1 MLKLATLLQNPGE
14 PDITTQYKDP
24 KALASLGYNG
34 LVLYSTTGLSGVTSP
49 DEIVD
54 RELSRWVAQQLDET
68 ARRVDEAVA
77 AGLDV
82 YISYDMLVLP
92 RDYVQ
97 SHAAEL
103 CCKGTTDTICPASNL
118 AIARSMTALESL
130 VHRLPKIAGV
140 VLRLG
145 DTDARRLPYLV
156 GNDLYSPHCSRC
168 SQLGR
173 ADRVIAAIEQAY
185 DLVALKLDRRLIVR
199 AWNVRPSGFHDSPE
213 LAQRIVARL
222 PGSPDDDRLVLSFKF
237 TQTDFWRY
245 QPWNQSSILAG
256 GKTKAGRPILYELQ
270 CQREFEG
277 KGGVPN
283 YQPTL
288 WRDGLPEATLPD
300 SETPDSGGLAQVAD
314 QVNLAGLWAWVR
326 GGGWGGPFVQE
337 EAWID
342 ANVAAVPQLADDPS
356 ANVML
361 LAKQWC
367 KDRLHLDEP
376 DLINA
381 VTGILERSAE
391 LAREAFYFGPFT
403 ATKGSC
409 WHPAADWVSD
419 DQLNAEACW
428 RIIQRIPEDE
438 LELAVQEKEHA
449 AEQISSDR
457 HLLQSLVG
465 DRNHDRLQS
474 LVNTL
479 IYAESLYAAMRDL
492 TAGLVAYRRF
502 RDTGNR
508 DFADAA
514 RGRMFS
520 AQSEWNHHAQRHAM
534 LPGTATP
541 FREFGFWE
549 LTQRVLDE
557 VG

>member
-14 PDITTQYKDP
+14 PDITSQYKDP
-24 KALASLGYNG
+24 ALLKTLGYNG
-34 LVLYSTTGLSGVTSP
+34 LVLYNTTGLSGISSP
-49 DEIVD
+49 EDIAD
-54 RELSRWVAQQLDET
+54 RELSRWVGQQFDET

-82 YISYDMLVLP
+82 YLSYDMLVLP
-92 RDYVQ
+92 KSYVE
-97 SHAAEL
+97 SHAEEL
-103 CCKGTTDTICPASNL
+103 CCKGSNDTLCPASNL
-118 AIARSMTALESL
+118 AVQRSMAALEAL
-130 VHRLPKIAGV
+130 IRRLPKAAGV

-156 GNDLYSPHCSRC
+156 GNDLYAPHCPRC

-173 ADRVIAAIEQAY
+173 ADRVIAAIEEAY
-185 DLVALKLDRRLIVR
+185 DLVAIKHKRRLIVR

-222 PGSPDDDRLVLSFKF
+222 PGEPTDDRLVLSFKF

-245 QPWNQSSILAG
+245 QPWNQSSIVAG
-256 GKTKAGRPILYELQ
+256 GKTQANRPVLYELE

-288 WRDGLPEATLPD
+288 WRDGLPEAFEAD
-300 SETPDSGGLAQVAD
+300 RGGLAQVAD

-326 GGGWGGPFVQE
+326 GGGWGGPFVQD

-342 ANVAAVPQLADDPS
+342 ANVVAVPQLADDPS
-356 ANVML
+356 ANVMQ
-361 LAKQWC
+361 LAKKWC
-367 KDRLHLDEP
+367 KDRLDLNEP

-428 RIIQRIPEDE
+428 RIIQRIPENE
-438 LELAVQEKEHA
+438 LDLAVQEKEHA

-457 HLLQSLVG
+457 HLLQTLAG
-465 DRNHDRLQS
+465 DRAHDRLQS

-492 TAGLVAYRRF
+492 TAGLVAYRRYL
-502 RDTGNR
+502 DTGNR
-508 DFADAA
+508 DYAETA
-514 RGRMFS
+514 RGRLFS

>member
-14 PDITTQYKDP
+14 PEITSQYKDP
-24 KALASLGYNG
+24 AVLKELGYNG
-34 LVLYSTTGLSGVTSP
+34 LVLYSTTGLSGVISP
-49 DEIVD
+49 EDIAD
-54 RELSRWVAQQLDET
+54 RELSRWVAQQFDEA
-68 ARRVDEAVA
+68 ARRVEEAVA
-77 AGLDV
+77 VGLKV
-82 YISYDMLVLP
+82 YLSYDMLVLP
-92 RDYVQ
+92 KDYLL
-97 SHAAEL
+97 SHAEEL
-103 CCKGTTDTICPASNL
+103 CCKGTTDTICPASHL
-118 AIARSMTALESL
+118 AMQRSMAALDAMIQ
-130 VHRLPKIAGV
+130 RYPKAAGI

-156 GNDLYSPHCSRC
+156 GNDLYSAHCPRC

-173 ADRVIAAIEQAY
+173 ADRVVAAIEQAY
-185 DLVALKLDRRLIVR
+185 ALVAIRHNRRLIVR

-213 LAQRIVARL
+213 LAQRIVDRL
-222 PGSPDDDRLVLSFKF
+222 PGTPDDENLVLSFKF

-245 QPWNQSSILAG
+245 QPWNQPSTLAG
-256 GKTKAGRPILYELQ
+256 DLGKGGRPILYELQ

-277 KGGVPN
+277 KGGMPN

-288 WRDGLPEATLPD
+288 WRDGMPEAFEAD
-300 SETPDSGGLAQVAD
+300 RGGLAKVAG

-326 GGGWGGPFVQE
+326 GGGWGGPFVQD

-342 ANVAAVPQLADDPS
+342 ANVVAVPKLADDPHADVAS
-356 ANVML
+356 
-361 LAKQWC
+361 LAEAWI
-367 KDRLHLDEP
+367 KDRLHIDEP
-376 DLINA
+376 ELIDA
-381 VTGILERSAE
+381 ITGILQRSAE
-391 LAREAFYFGPFT
+391 LNREAFYFGPFT
-403 ATKGSC
+403 TTKDSC

-428 RIIQRIPEDE
+428 RMIQRIPDTE
-438 LELAVQEKEHA
+438 LDLAVQEKEHA
-449 AEQISSDR
+449 AEVISNDR
-457 HLLQSLVG
+457 HLLQTLAG
-465 DRNHDRLQS
+465 DRAHSRLQS

-479 IYAESLYAAMRDL
+479 IYAESLFSAMRDL

-502 RDTGNR
+502 RETGNR

-514 RGRMFS
+514 CTRMFS

-549 LTQRVLDE
+549 ITQRVLDE

>member
-14 PDITTQYKDP
+14 PEITTQYNPAVLKG
-24 KALASLGYNG
+24 LGYNA
-34 LVLYSTTGLSGVTSP
+34 LVLYTTTGLSGVSSP
-49 DEIVD
+49 DEIAD
-54 RELSRWVAQQLDET
+54 RELSRWVAQQLDDT

-82 YISYDMLVLP
+82 YLSYDLLVLP
-92 RDYVQ
+92 LAYVQ
-97 SHAAEL
+97 SHAEEL
-103 CCKGTTDTICPASNL
+103 CCKGSTEILCPASNQ
-118 AIARSMTALESL
+118 AMQRSMAALNAL
-130 VHRLPKIAGV
+130 IQRLPKAAGI

-145 DTDARRLPYLV
+145 DTDARRLPYLA
-156 GNDLYSPHCSRC
+156 GNDLYTPHCPRC

-173 ADRVIAAIEQAY
+173 ADRVVAAIEQAY
-185 DLVALKLDRRLIVR
+185 DIVVTKHNRRLIVR

-213 LAQRIVARL
+213 LAQRIVERL
-222 PGSPDDDRLVLSFKF
+222 PGDPTDDRLVLSFKF

-245 QPWNQSSILAG
+245 QPWNQSSIVCG
-256 GKTKAGRPILYELQ
+256 DKAKANRPILYELE

-288 WRDGLPEATLPD
+288 WRDGMPEAFD
-300 SETPDSGGLAQVAD
+300 ADRGGLAKVAD

-326 GGGWGGPFVQE
+326 GGGWGGPFVQD

-342 ANVAAVPQLADDPS
+342 ANVVAVPQLADDPN
-356 ANVML
+356 ANIMQ
-361 LAKQWC
+361 LAKQWA
-367 KDRLHLDEP
+367 KDRLDLDEP

-381 VTGILERSAE
+381 VTGVLERSAE

-403 ATKGSC
+403 ATKGGC

-428 RIIQRIPEDE
+428 RIIQRIPENE
-438 LELAVQEKEHA
+438 LDLAVQEKEHA

-457 HLLQSLVG
+457 HLLQSLAG
-465 DRNHDRLQS
+465 DRVHDRLQS

-502 RDTGNR
+502 LDTGNR
-508 DFADAA
+508 DYAEAA
-514 RGRMFS
+514 RGRLFS
-520 AQSEWNHHAQRHAM
+520 AQSEWNHHTGRHAM

>member
-14 PDITTQYKDP
+14 PEISTQYTPAVLKG
-24 KALASLGYNG
+24 LGYTG
-34 LVLYSTTGLSGVTSP
+34 LVLYNTTGLSGVSSP
-49 DEIVD
+49 GDVAD
-54 RELSRWVAQQLDET
+54 RELSRWVSQQFDE
-68 ARRVDEAVA
+68 AERRVDEAVS
-77 AGLDV
+77 AGLEV
-82 YISYDMLVLP
+82 YVSYDMLVLP
-92 RDYVQ
+92 RTYVDK
-97 SHAAEL
+97 HAEEL
-103 CCKGTTDTICPASNL
+103 CCKGSTQTLCPASGP
-118 AIARSMTALESL
+118 AMQRSMSALDAL
-130 VHRLPKIAGV
+130 IRRLPKLAGV

-145 DTDARRLPYLV
+145 DTDARRLPYLA
-156 GNDLYSPHCSRC
+156 GNDVYAPHCPRC

-173 ADRVIAAIEQAY
+173 ADRVIAAIGHAHE
-185 DLVALKLDRRLIVR
+185 LVVGQHDRRLIVR

-213 LAQRIVARL
+213 LAERIVKRL
-222 PGSPDDDRLVLSFKF
+222 PGEASDDRLVLSFKF

-245 QPWNQSSILAG
+245 QPWNQSSLACG
-256 GKTKAGRPILYELQ
+256 GKGRGDRPILYELQ

-277 KGGVPN
+277 KGGVPD

-288 WRDGLPEATLPD
+288 WRDGMPEAFD
-300 SETPDSGGLAQVAD
+300 DRGGLAEVAS

-326 GGGWGGPFVQE
+326 GGGWGGPFVQD

-342 ANVAAVPQLADDPS
+342 ANVVAVPALADDPL
-356 ANVML
+356 ANTMQ

-409 WHPAADWVSD
+409 WHPAADWISD

-428 RIIQRIPEDE
+428 RIIQRIPEEE
-438 LELAVQEKEHA
+438 LDLTVQEKEHA

-457 HLLQSLVG
+457 HLLQTMVG

-502 RDTGNR
+502 RDTANR
-508 DFADAA
+508 DHADAA
-514 RGRMFS
+514 RNRLLS

>member
-14 PDITTQYKDP
+14 PEVSTQYKNP
-24 KALASLGYNG
+24 ALLKELGYNG
-34 LVLYSTTGLSGVTSP
+34 LVLYNTTGLSGVSSAE
-49 DEIVD
+49 EISD
-54 RELSRWVAQQLDET
+54 RELSRWVAQQFDDT

-82 YISYDMLVLP
+82 YLSYDMLVLP
-92 RDYVQ
+92 ADYVQ
-97 SHAAEL
+97 SHGEEL
-103 CCKGTTDTICPASNL
+103 CCNGLEDTLCPASRP
-118 AIARSMTALESL
+118 AMQRSMYALNAL
-130 VHRLPKIAGV
+130 IQRLPKIAGI

-145 DTDARRLPYLV
+145 DTDARRLPYLT
-156 GNDLYSPHCSRC
+156 GNDLYTPHCPRC

-173 ADRVIAAIEQAY
+173 ADRVVSAIENAY
-185 DLVALKLDRRLIVR
+185 DVVANKHNRRLIVR

-222 PGSPDDDRLVLSFKF
+222 PGDASDDRLVLSFKF

-245 QPWNQSSILAG
+245 QPWNQSSIVAG
-256 GKTKAGRPILYELQ
+256 GKGGRPILYELQ

-277 KGGVPN
+277 KGGIPN

-288 WRDGLPEATLPD
+288 WRQGMPEAFEAD
-300 SETPDSGGLAQVAD
+300 RGGLAEVSD
-314 QVNLAGLWAWVR
+314 NVNLAGLWAWVR

-342 ANVAAVPQLADDPS
+342 ANVAAVPKLADDPD
-356 ANVML
+356 ANVMQ
-361 LAKQWC
+361 LAKTWC
-367 KDRLHLDEP
+367 SDRLKLEEP

-409 WHPAADWVSD
+409 WHPAADWISD

-428 RIIQRIPEDE
+428 RIIQRIPENE
-438 LELAVQEKEHA
+438 LDLAVQEKEHA

-457 HLLQSLVG
+457 HLLQSMVG

-502 RDTGNR
+502 RETGNR

>member
-14 PDITTQYKDP
+14 PDITSQYKDP
-24 KALASLGYNG
+24 ALLKSLGYNG
-34 LVLYSTTGLSGVTSP
+34 LVLYNTTGLSGISSP
-49 DEIVD
+49 DDVAD
-54 RELSRWVAQQLDET
+54 RELSRWVGQQFDDT
-68 ARRVDEAVA
+68 ARKVDEAVA

-82 YISYDMLVLP
+82 YLSYDMLVLP
-92 RDYVQ
+92 KSYVE
-97 SHAAEL
+97 SHAPEL
-103 CCKGTTDTICPASNL
+103 CCKGSAEMLCPASKP
-118 AIARSMTALESL
+118 AVQRSMAALEAL
-130 VHRLPKIAGV
+130 IRRLPKAAGV

-156 GNDLYSPHCSRC
+156 GNDLYAPHCPRC

-173 ADRVIAAIEQAY
+173 ADRVIAAIEEAY
-185 DLVALKLDRRLIVR
+185 ELIALKHNRRLIVR
-199 AWNVRPSGFHDSPE
+199 AWNVRPSGFHDSPD
-213 LAQRIVARL
+213 LAKRIVARL
-222 PGSPDDDRLVLSFKF
+222 PGKPDDDRLVLSFKF

-245 QPWNQSSILAG
+245 QPWNQSSIVCG
-256 GKTKAGRPILYELQ
+256 DRRKANRPILYELE

-288 WRDGLPEATLPD
+288 WRDGLPEAFEAD
-300 SETPDSGGLAQVAD
+300 RGGLAQVAS

-326 GGGWGGPFVQE
+326 GGGWGGPFVQD

-342 ANVAAVPQLADDPS
+342 ANVVAVPKLADDPS
-356 ANVML
+356 ANVMQ

-367 KDRLHLDEP
+367 KDRLHIESP

-381 VTGILERSAE
+381 VTGVLERSAE

-403 ATKGSC
+403 ATKSSC

-428 RIIQRIPEDE
+428 RIVQRIPENE
-438 LELAVQEKEHA
+438 LDLAIQEKEHA

-457 HLLQSLVG
+457 HLLQSMVG

-508 DFADAA
+508 EFADTA
-514 RGRMFS
+514 RSRIFS
-520 AQSEWNHHAQRHAM
+520 AQSEWNHHTGRHAM

-549 LTQRVLDE
+549 LTQRILDE

>member
-14 PDITTQYKDP
+14 PEVSTQYKNP
-24 KALASLGYNG
+24 ALLKELGYNG
-34 LVLYSTTGLSGVTSP
+34 LVLYNTTGLSGVSSAE
-49 DEIVD
+49 EISD
-54 RELSRWVAQQLDET
+54 RELSRWVAQQFDDT

-82 YISYDMLVLP
+82 YLSYDMLVLP
-92 RDYVQ
+92 ADYVQ
-97 SHAAEL
+97 SHGEEL
-103 CCKGTTDTICPASNL
+103 CCNGLEDTLCPASRP
-118 AIARSMTALESL
+118 AMQRSMYALNAL
-130 VHRLPKIAGV
+130 IQRLPKIAGI

-145 DTDARRLPYLV
+145 DTDARRLPYLT
-156 GNDLYSPHCSRC
+156 GNDLYTPHCPRC

-173 ADRVIAAIEQAY
+173 ADRVVSAIENAY
-185 DLVALKLDRRLIVR
+185 DVVANKHNRRLIVR

-222 PGSPDDDRLVLSFKF
+222 PGDASDDRLVLSFKF

-245 QPWNQSSILAG
+245 QPWNQSSIVAG
-256 GKTKAGRPILYELQ
+256 GKGGRPILYELQ

-277 KGGVPN
+277 KGGIPN

-288 WRDGLPEATLPD
+288 WRQGMPEAFEAD
-300 SETPDSGGLAQVAD
+300 RGGLAEVSD
-314 QVNLAGLWAWVR
+314 NVNLAGLWAWVR

-342 ANVAAVPQLADDPS
+342 ANVAAVPKLADDPD
-356 ANVML
+356 ANVMQ
-361 LAKQWC
+361 LAKTWC
-367 KDRLHLDEP
+367 SDRLKLEEP

-409 WHPAADWVSD
+409 WHPAADWISD

-428 RIIQRIPEDE
+428 RIIQRIPENE
-438 LELAVQEKEHA
+438 LDLAVQEKEHA

-457 HLLQSLVG
+457 HLLQSMVG

-492 TAGLVAYRRF
+492 TAGLVAYRRY
-502 RDTGNR
+502 RETGNR

>member
-14 PDITTQYKDP
+14 PEISSQYKQP
-24 KALASLGYNG
+24 AVLKKLGYNG
-34 LVLYSTTGLSGVTSP
+34 LVLYSTTGLSGVNSLN
-49 DEIVD
+49 EIAD
-54 RELSRWVAQQLDET
+54 REMGRWVGQQLDDT
-68 ARRVDEAVA
+68 VRRVEEVVE

-82 YISYDMLVLP
+82 YVSYDMLVLP
-92 RDYVQ
+92 RAYV
-97 SHAAEL
+97 SKHSSEL
-103 CCKGTTDTICPASNL
+103 CCKGSVDTLCPASGPAML
-118 AIARSMTALESL
+118 RSMAALEAL
-130 VHRLPKIAGV
+130 ILRLPKIAGV

-145 DTDARRLPYLV
+145 DTDARRLPYLT
-156 GNDLYSPHCSRC
+156 GNDLYAPHCSRC

-173 ADRVIAAIEQAY
+173 ADRVVSAIEHAY
-185 DLVALKLDRRLIVR
+185 ELVALKHDRRLIVR

-213 LAQRIVARL
+213 LAQRIVSRL

-245 QPWNQSSILAG
+245 QPWNQASLACG
-256 GKTKAGRPILYELQ
+256 QTDKGGRPILYELQ

-277 KGGVPN
+277 KGGVPD
-283 YQPTL
+283 YQPPL
-288 WRDGLPEATLPD
+288 WRDGMPEALAGD
-300 SETPDSGGLAQVAD
+300 RGGLASVAD

-326 GGGWGGPFVQE
+326 GGGWGGPFVQD

-342 ANVAAVPQLADDPS
+342 ANVVAVPKLADDP
-356 ANVML
+356 AADPQA
-361 LAKQWC
+361 LASQWAQNQ
-367 KDRLHLDEP
+367 LNIEEP
-376 DLINA
+376 ELIDA
-381 VTGILERSAE
+381 VTGILMRSAE
-391 LAREAFYFGPFT
+391 TAREAFYFGPFT
-403 ATKGSC
+403 ATKGNA

-428 RIIQRIPEDE
+428 RIIQRIPEHE
-438 LELAVQEKEHA
+438 LDLAVQEKENA
-449 AEQISSDR
+449 AEAISNDR
-457 HLLQSLVG
+457 HLLQTLAG
-465 DRNHDRLQS
+465 DRNHARLQS

-479 IYAESLYAAMRDL
+479 IYAESLYAAIRDL

-502 RDTGNR
+502 RETGQQDQADT
-508 DFADAA
+508 A

>member
-14 PDITTQYKDP
+14 PEITSQYKDP
-24 KALASLGYNG
+24 KVLRDLGYNG
-34 LVLYSTTGLSGVTSP
+34 LVLYSTTGLSGVSSP
-49 DEIVD
+49 DEIAN
-54 RELSRWVAQQLDET
+54 RELGRWVGQQLDEA
-68 ARRVDEAVA
+68 ARRVEEAVA
-77 AGLDV
+77 VGLDV
-82 YISYDMLVLP
+82 YLSYDMLVLP
-92 RDYVQ
+92 KAYVT
-97 SHAAEL
+97 SHEEEL
-103 CCKGTTDTICPASNL
+103 CCKGSEEMLCPASSQANK
-118 AIARSMTALESL
+118 RSMDALKL
-130 VHRLPKIAGV
+130 LIQRMPRIAGI

-145 DTDARRLPYLV
+145 DTDARRLPYLM
-156 GNDLYSPHCSRC
+156 GNDLYGPHCPRC

-185 DLVALKLDRRLIVR
+185 DLVAEQNNRRLIVR

-213 LAQRIVARL
+213 LAQRIVDRL

-245 QPWNQSSILAG
+245 QPWNQSSTIVGELSKG
-256 GKTKAGRPILYELQ
+256 GRPILYELQ

-277 KGGVPN
+277 KGGIPN

-288 WRDGLPEATLPD
+288 WRDGMPEAFEID
-300 SETPDSGGLAQVAD
+300 RGGLAQVAG

-326 GGGWGGPFVQE
+326 GGGWGGPFVQD

-342 ANVAAVPQLADDPS
+342 ANVNAVPKLAEDPKADVS
-356 ANVML
+356 V
-361 LAKQWC
+361 LARHWAE
-367 KDRLHLDEP
+367 DRLGIDEP
-376 DLINA
+376 ELIAA

-428 RIIQRIPEDE
+428 RIIQRIPEHE
-438 LELAVQEKEHA
+438 LDLAIHEKEHA
-449 AEQISSDR
+449 AQVISDDR

-479 IYAESLYAAMRDL
+479 IYAESLYATMHDL

-502 RDTGNR
+502 RDTGSR
-508 DFADAA
+508 DYAETA
-514 RGRMFS
+514 RGRLLS

>member
-1 MLKLATLLQNPGE
+1 MFKLATLLQNPGE
-14 PDITTQYKDP
+14 PEITSQYKDP
-24 KALASLGYNG
+24 AALKALGYNG
-34 LVLYSTTGLSGVTSP
+34 LVLNTTGLSGITSP
-49 DEIVD
+49 EEIAD
-54 RELSRWVAQQLDET
+54 RELSRWIGQQLDDA
-68 ARRVDEAVA
+68 ARRVDEAAA
-77 AGLDV
+77 AGLAV
-82 YISYDMLVLP
+82 YLSYDMLVLP
-92 RDYVQ
+92 KDYVQ
-97 SHAAEL
+97 SHAQEL
-103 CCKGTTDTICPASNL
+103 CCKGAQSTLCPASNL
-118 AIARSMTALESL
+118 AIQRSVAALESL
-130 VHRLPKIAGV
+130 IGRLPKIAGV

-145 DTDARRLPYLV
+145 DTDARRLPYLI
-156 GNDLYSPHCSRC
+156 GNDLYAPHCPRC

-185 DLVALKLDRRLIVR
+185 ELVAAKHNRRLIVR
-199 AWNVRPSGFHDSPE
+199 AWNVRPLGFHDSPE

-222 PGSPDDDRLVLSFKF
+222 PGDPSDDRLVLSFKF

-245 QPWNQSSILAG
+245 QPWNQASVVCG
-256 GKTKAGRPILYELQ
+256 DKANASRPIIYELQ

-277 KGGVPN
+277 KGGVPS

-288 WRDGLPEATLPD
+288 WRDGMPEAFD
-300 SETPDSGGLAQVAD
+300 DQGGLAKVAN

-326 GGGWGGPFVQE
+326 GGGWGGPFVQD

-342 ANVAAVPQLADDPS
+342 ANVTAVPKLADDPNADIAS
-356 ANVML
+356 
-361 LAKQWC
+361 LAKQWAE
-367 KDRLHLDEP
+367 DRLSIDEP
-376 DLINA
+376 ELINA
-381 VTGILERSAE
+381 VTGILEHSAE

-428 RIIQRIPEDE
+428 RIIQRIPPEE
-438 LELAVQEKEHA
+438 LDLTIQEKEHA

-457 HLLQSLVG
+457 HLLQTLAG
-465 DRNHDRLQS
+465 DRAHDRLQS

-479 IYAESLYAAMRDL
+479 IYAESLYAMMRDL

-502 RDTGNR
+502 LETGKH
-508 DFADAA
+508 DFAEAA
-514 RGRMFS
+514 KGRLFS
-520 AQSEWNHHAQRHAM
+520 AQSEWNHHTGRHAM

>member
-14 PDITTQYKDP
+14 PEITSQYKNP
-24 KALASLGYNG
+24 AVLKQLGYNA

-49 DEIVD
+49 NDIAD
-54 RELSRWVAQQLDET
+54 RELGRWVGQQIDDT

-92 RDYVQ
+92 RSYVAK
-97 SHAAEL
+97 HTEEL
-103 CCKGTTDTICPASNL
+103 CCKGSTEALCPASEP
-118 AIARSMTALESL
+118 AIRRSMAALESL
-130 VHRLPKIAGV
+130 IQRMPRVSGV

-145 DTDARRLPYLV
+145 DTDARRLPYLI
-156 GNDLYSPHCSRC
+156 GNDVYAPHCPRC

-173 ADRVIAAIEQAY
+173 ADRVVNSIEHAY
-185 DLVALKLDRRLIVR
+185 NLVSLKNNRRLIVR
-199 AWNVRPSGFHDSPE
+199 AWNLRPSGFHDSPD
-213 LAQRIVARL
+213 LAERIVQRL
-222 PGSPDDDRLVLSFKF
+222 PGDKSDDRLILSFKF

-245 QPWNQSSILAG
+245 QPWNQASLACG
-256 GKTKAGRPILYELQ
+256 GKSRGGRPIIYELQ

-277 KGGVPN
+277 KGGVPD
-283 YQPTL
+283 YQPPL
-288 WRDGLPEATLPD
+288 WRDGMPETA
-300 SETPDSGGLAQVAD
+300 EAQRGGLAQLSE
-314 QVNLAGLWAWVR
+314 QVNLAGLWAWAR

-342 ANVAAVPQLADDPS
+342 ANVFAVPKFADDPR
-356 ANVML
+356 ADTHQ
-361 LAKQWC
+361 LARQWV
-367 KDRLHLDEP
+367 KERMEVTEP
-376 DLINA
+376 ELADALC
-381 VTGILERSAE
+381 GILERSAE
-391 LAREAFYFGPFT
+391 AARLAFYFGPYVQ
-403 ATKGSC
+403 TKGSS
-409 WHPAADWVSD
+409 WHPAADWISD

-428 RIIQRIPEDE
+428 RIVQRIPENQLDQ
-438 LELAVQEKEHA
+438 VIIEKHQA
-449 AEQISSDR
+449 SDTISADR

-465 DRNHDRLQS
+465 DRKHPRLQS

-479 IYAESLYAAMRDL
+479 IYAESLYATMRDL
-492 TAGLVAYRRF
+492 TAGLIAYRRF
-502 RDTGNR
+502 RHSNIR
-508 DFADAA
+508 DYADEA
-514 RGRMFS
+514 RRRLLS

-557 VG
+557 VV

>member
-1 MLKLATLLQNPGE
+1 MLKLASLLQNPGE
-14 PDITTQYKDP
+14 PEITSQYKDP
-24 KALASLGYNG
+24 AVLKDLGYNG

-49 DEIVD
+49 EDIAD
-54 RELSRWVAQQLDET
+54 RELARWVAQQLDDT
-68 ARRVDEAVA
+68 ARRTEEAAA

-82 YISYDMLVLP
+82 YLSYDMLVLTKA
-92 RDYVQ
+92 YAL
-97 SHAAEL
+97 SHTDEL
-103 CCKGTTDTICPASNL
+103 CCKGSADTLCPASTL
-118 AIARSMTALESL
+118 AMDRSIAALDGL
-130 VHRLPKIAGV
+130 IRRLPKVAGV
-140 VLRLG
+140 VLRFG
-145 DTDARRLPYLV
+145 DTDARRLPYLI
-156 GNDLYSPHCSRC
+156 GNDLYAPHCPRC

-173 ADRVIAAIEQAY
+173 ADRVVAAIERAY
-185 DLVALKLDRRLIVR
+185 DLVALKHDRRLIVR
-199 AWNVRPSGFHDSPE
+199 AWNVRPSGFHDAPE
-213 LAQRIVARL
+213 LAQRIVDRL
-222 PGSPDDDRLVLSFKF
+222 PGEPTDDRLVLSFKF

-245 QPWNQSSILAG
+245 QPWNQSSVIAG
-256 GKTKAGRPILYELQ
+256 EKTGRNRPILYELE
-270 CQREFEG
+270 CQPEFEG

-288 WRDGLPEATLPD
+288 WRDGMPEAFD
-300 SETPDSGGLAQVAD
+300 DRGGLAKVAS

-326 GGGWGGPFVQE
+326 GGGWGGPFVTE

-342 ANVAAVPQLADDPS
+342 ANAYAVPRLADDPE
-356 ANVML
+356 ANVTQ

-376 DLINA
+376 ELINA

-428 RIIQRIPEDE
+428 RIVQRIPEEE
-438 LELAVQEKEHA
+438 LDHTVQEKEHA

-457 HLLQSLVG
+457 HLLQTMVG

-502 RDTGNR
+502 QDTGNR
-508 DFADAA
+508 DHADTA
-514 RGRMFS
+514 RSRMFS

-557 VG
+557 VV

>member
-14 PDITTQYKDP
+14 PSVSTQYKNP
-24 KALASLGYNG
+24 AVLKELGYNG
-34 LVLYSTTGLSGVTSP
+34 LVLYNTVGLSGVSSP
-49 DEIVD
+49 EEIAD
-54 RELSRWVAQQLDET
+54 RELSRWVAQQLDDT

-82 YISYDMLVLP
+82 YLSYDMLVLP

-97 SHAAEL
+97 NHADEL
-103 CCKGTTDTICPASNL
+103 CCRGSTETLCPASKL
-118 AIARSMTALESL
+118 AMQRSMAAMEALIQ
-130 VHRLPKIAGV
+130 RLPKIAGI

-145 DTDARRLPYLV
+145 DTDARRLPYLS
-156 GNDLYSPHCSRC
+156 GNDLYTPHCPGC
-168 SQLGR
+168 SQMGR
-173 ADRVIAAIEQAY
+173 ADRVIAAIESAY
-185 DLVALKLDRRLIVR
+185 ECVAIKHNRRLIVR

-222 PGSPDDDRLVLSFKF
+222 PGDVSDDRLVLSFKF

-245 QPWNQSSILAG
+245 QPWNQSSLVAG
-256 GKTKAGRPILYELQ
+256 GKGGRPIMYELQ

-277 KGGVPN
+277 KGGMPN

-288 WRDGLPEATLPD
+288 WRDGMPEAFEAD
-300 SETPDSGGLAQVAD
+300 RGGLAQIAD

-326 GGGWGGPFVQE
+326 GGGWGGPFVTD

-342 ANVAAVPQLADDPS
+342 ANVAAVPQLADDPA
-356 ANVML
+356 ANVMQ

-367 KDRLHLDEP
+367 KDRLKIEEP

-403 ATKGSC
+403 ATKSSS
-409 WHPAADWVSD
+409 WHPAADWISD
-419 DQLNAEACW
+419 DQINAEACW
-428 RIIQRIPEDE
+428 RIIQRIPENE
-438 LELAVQEKEHA
+438 LDLTVQEKEHA

-457 HLLQSLVG
+457 HLLQSMVG

-502 RDTGNR
+502 RDTDNR
-508 DFADAA
+508 DYADAA

>member
-14 PDITTQYKDP
+14 PEVSTQYKNP
-24 KALASLGYNG
+24 ALLKELGYNG
-34 LVLYSTTGLSGVTSP
+34 LVLYNTTGLSGVSSAE
-49 DEIVD
+49 EISD
-54 RELSRWVAQQLDET
+54 RELSRWVAQQFDDT

-82 YISYDMLVLP
+82 YLSYDMLVLP
-92 RDYVQ
+92 ADYVQ
-97 SHAAEL
+97 SHGEEL
-103 CCKGTTDTICPASNL
+103 CCNGLEDTLCPASRP
-118 AIARSMTALESL
+118 AMQRSMYALNAL
-130 VHRLPKIAGV
+130 IQRLPKIAGI

-145 DTDARRLPYLV
+145 DTDARRLPYLT
-156 GNDLYSPHCSRC
+156 GNDLYTPHCPRC

-173 ADRVIAAIEQAY
+173 ADRVVSAIENAY
-185 DLVALKLDRRLIVR
+185 DVVANKHNRRLIVR

-222 PGSPDDDRLVLSFKF
+222 PGDASDDRLVLSFKF

-245 QPWNQSSILAG
+245 QPWNQSSIVAG
-256 GKTKAGRPILYELQ
+256 GKGGRPILYELQ

-277 KGGVPN
+277 KGGIPN

-288 WRDGLPEATLPD
+288 WRQGMPEAFEAD
-300 SETPDSGGLAQVAD
+300 KGGLAEVSD
-314 QVNLAGLWAWVR
+314 KVNLTGLWAWVR

-342 ANVAAVPQLADDPS
+342 ANVAAVPKLADDPD
-356 ANVML
+356 ANVMQ
-361 LAKQWC
+361 LAKTWC
-367 KDRLHLDEP
+367 SDRLKLEEP

-409 WHPAADWVSD
+409 WHPAADWISD

-428 RIIQRIPEDE
+428 RIIQRIPENE
-438 LELAVQEKEHA
+438 LDLAVQEKEHA

-457 HLLQSLVG
+457 HLLQSMVG

-492 TAGLVAYRRF
+492 TAGLVAYRRY
-502 RDTGNR
+502 RETGNR

>member
-14 PDITTQYKDP
+14 PEITSQYKNP
-24 KALASLGYNG
+24 AALKELGYNG
-34 LVLYSTTGLSGVTSP
+34 LVLYNTTGLSGISSP
-49 DEIVD
+49 EEIVD
-54 RELSRWVAQQLDET
+54 RELSRWVGQQLDDT
-68 ARRVDEAVA
+68 ARRVEEAVA

-82 YISYDMLVLP
+82 YLSYDMLVLP

-97 SHAAEL
+97 SHSDEL
-103 CCKGTTDTICPASNL
+103 CCKGTDDTLCPASGP
-118 AIARSMTALESL
+118 AILRSMAALETL
-130 VHRLPKIAGV
+130 IQRLPKIAGI

-145 DTDARRLPYLV
+145 DTDARRLPYLM
-156 GNDLYSPHCSRC
+156 GNDLYAPHCPRC

-173 ADRVIAAIEQAY
+173 ADRVVAAIEQAY
-185 DLVALKLDRRLIVR
+185 DLVALKHNRKLIVR

-222 PGSPDDDRLVLSFKF
+222 PGDPADDRLVMSFKF

-245 QPWNQSSILAG
+245 QPWNQSSMICGDRAQ
-256 GKTKAGRPILYELQ
+256 AGRPILYELQ
-270 CQREFEG
+270 CQREHEG
-277 KGGVPN
+277 KGGVPD
-283 YQPTL
+283 YQATL
-288 WRDGLPEATLPD
+288 WRDGMPEAFAAD
-300 SETPDSGGLAQVAD
+300 RGGLANVAD

-326 GGGWGGPFVQE
+326 GGGWGGPFVQD

-342 ANVAAVPQLADDPS
+342 ANVFAVPKLADDPN
-356 ANVML
+356 ANVMQ

-428 RIIQRIPEDE
+428 RIIQRIPEAE
-438 LELAVQEKEHA
+438 LDLAVQEKEHA

-457 HLLQSLVG
+457 HLLQTMVG

-502 RDTGNR
+502 RDTGKR
-508 DFADAA
+508 DDADAA

>member
-14 PDITTQYKDP
+14 PEVSTQYKNP
-24 KALASLGYNG
+24 ALLKELGYNG
-34 LVLYSTTGLSGVTSP
+34 LVLYNTTGLSGVSSAE
-49 DEIVD
+49 EISD
-54 RELSRWVAQQLDET
+54 RELSRWVAQQFDDT

-82 YISYDMLVLP
+82 YLSYDMLVLP
-92 RDYVQ
+92 ADYVQ
-97 SHAAEL
+97 SHSEEL
-103 CCKGTTDTICPASNL
+103 CCNGLEDTLCPASRP
-118 AIARSMTALESL
+118 AMQRSMYALNAL
-130 VHRLPKIAGV
+130 IQRLPKIAGI

-145 DTDARRLPYLV
+145 DTDARRLPYLT
-156 GNDLYSPHCSRC
+156 GNDLYTPHCPRC

-173 ADRVIAAIEQAY
+173 ADRVVSAIENAY
-185 DLVALKLDRRLIVR
+185 DVVANKHNRRLIVR

-222 PGSPDDDRLVLSFKF
+222 PGDASDDRLVLSFKF

-245 QPWNQSSILAG
+245 QPWNQSSIVAG
-256 GKTKAGRPILYELQ
+256 GKGGRPILYELQ

-277 KGGVPN
+277 KGGIPN

-288 WRDGLPEATLPD
+288 WRQGMPEAFEAD
-300 SETPDSGGLAQVAD
+300 KGGLAEVSD
-314 QVNLAGLWAWVR
+314 KVNLTGLWAWVR

-342 ANVAAVPQLADDPS
+342 ANVAAVPKLADDPD
-356 ANVML
+356 ANVMQ
-361 LAKQWC
+361 LAKTWC
-367 KDRLHLDEP
+367 SDRLKLEEP
-376 DLINA
+376 DLISA

-409 WHPAADWVSD
+409 WHPAADWISD

-428 RIIQRIPEDE
+428 RIIQRIPENE
-438 LELAVQEKEHA
+438 LDLAVQEKEHA

-457 HLLQSLVG
+457 HLLQSMVG

-492 TAGLVAYRRF
+492 TAGLVAYRRY
-502 RDTGNR
+502 RETGNR

>member
-14 PDITTQYKDP
+14 PEVSTQYKNP
-24 KALASLGYNG
+24 ALLKELGYNG
-34 LVLYSTTGLSGVTSP
+34 LVLYNTTGLSGVSSAE
-49 DEIVD
+49 EISD
-54 RELSRWVAQQLDET
+54 RELSRWVAQQFDDT

-82 YISYDMLVLP
+82 YLSYDMLVLP
-92 RDYVQ
+92 ADYVQ
-97 SHAAEL
+97 SHGEEL
-103 CCKGTTDTICPASNL
+103 CCNGLEDTLCPASRP
-118 AIARSMTALESL
+118 AMQRSMYALNAL
-130 VHRLPKIAGV
+130 IQRLPKIAGI

-145 DTDARRLPYLV
+145 DTDARRLPYLT
-156 GNDLYSPHCSRC
+156 GNDLYTPHCPRC

-173 ADRVIAAIEQAY
+173 ADRVVSAIENAY
-185 DLVALKLDRRLIVR
+185 DVVANKHNRRLIVR

-222 PGSPDDDRLVLSFKF
+222 PGDASDDRLVLSFKF

-245 QPWNQSSILAG
+245 QPWNQSSIVAG
-256 GKTKAGRPILYELQ
+256 GKGGRPILYELQ

-277 KGGVPN
+277 KGGIPN

-288 WRDGLPEATLPD
+288 WRQGMPEAFEAD
-300 SETPDSGGLAQVAD
+300 RGGLAEVSD
-314 QVNLAGLWAWVR
+314 KVNLAGLWAWVR

-342 ANVAAVPQLADDPS
+342 ANVAAVPKLADDPD
-356 ANVML
+356 ANVMQ
-361 LAKQWC
+361 LAKTWC
-367 KDRLHLDEP
+367 SDRLKLEEP

-409 WHPAADWVSD
+409 WHPAADWISD

-428 RIIQRIPEDE
+428 RIIQRIPENE
-438 LELAVQEKEHA
+438 LDLAVQEKEHA

-457 HLLQSLVG
+457 HLLQSMVG

-492 TAGLVAYRRF
+492 TAGLVAYRRY
-502 RDTGNR
+502 RETGNR

>member
-14 PDITTQYKDP
+14 PEITTQYKDP
-24 KALASLGYNG
+24 AALKALGYNG
-34 LVLYSTTGLSGVTSP
+34 LVLYNTTGLSGVSSP
-49 DEIVD
+49 DEIAD
-54 RELSRWVAQQLDET
+54 RELSRWVAQQLNDT

-82 YISYDMLVLP
+82 YLSYDMLVLP
-92 RDYVQ
+92 KSYVE

-103 CCKGTTDTICPASNL
+103 CCKGSAETLCPASRP
-118 AIARSMTALESL
+118 AIQRSMNALESL
-130 VHRLPKIAGV
+130 IRRLPKIAGV

-145 DTDARRLPYLV
+145 DTDARRLPYLI
-156 GNDLYSPHCSRC
+156 GNDLYAPHCPRC

-173 ADRVIAAIEQAY
+173 ADRIIAAIENAY
-185 DLVALKLDRRLIVR
+185 ELVALKHDRRLIVR
-199 AWNVRPSGFHDSPE
+199 AWNVRPSGFHDSPD
-213 LAQRIVARL
+213 LAKRIVARL
-222 PGSPDDDRLVLSFKF
+222 PGDPTDDRLVLSFKF

-245 QPWNQSSILAG
+245 QPWNQASVVCG
-256 GKTKAGRPILYELQ
+256 DRNKANRPILYELE

-283 YQPTL
+283 YQATL
-288 WRDGLPEATLPD
+288 WRDGMPEAFD
-300 SETPDSGGLAQVAD
+300 DRGGLANVSE
-314 QVNLAGLWAWVR
+314 QVNFAGLWAWVR
-326 GGGWGGPFVQE
+326 GGGWGGPFVTD

-342 ANVAAVPQLADDPS
+342 ANVFAVPRLADDPNAHIIS
-356 ANVML
+356 
-361 LAKQWC
+361 LAKEWA
-367 KDRLHLDEP
+367 KDRLHINEP

-381 VTGILERSAE
+381 VTGILECSAE

-428 RIIQRIPEDE
+428 RIIQRIPADE
-438 LELAVQEKEHA
+438 LDLTVQEKEHA

-457 HLLQSLVG
+457 HLLQTLAG
-465 DRNHDRLQS
+465 DRAHDRLQS

-492 TAGLVAYRRF
+492 TAGLVAYRRYL
-502 RDTGNR
+502 DTGNR
-508 DFADAA
+508 DFAEAA

-520 AQSEWNHHAQRHAM
+520 AQSEWNHHTGRHAM